1 MRVVPKPYLYC
12 NKRKRRGAER
22 IDQGRSPRGGLRVRR
37 AGSGGARP
45 SFSGVSPKAGTGRP
59 APVGRAR
66 ERRRPSRPPRRAE
79 ARKRRD
85 RGSVA
90 SMDRGEAPG
99 LRLGSACG
107 PGRSAGTAGRPRIR
121 AGAKRQ
127 LGGSLPPGIPPS
139 PSALPRWSCRHPVC
153 GSVSRPR
160 RGGGAYNTELV
171 AAKGPSPDGEAP
183 RGPRDGRQK
192 LSEKSS

>member
-22 IDQGRSPRGGLRVRR
+22 IDQGRSPRGGPRGRR

-59 APVGRAR
+59 RAPVGRAP
-66 ERRRPSRPPRRAE
+66 ERRRPSRPPRRAK
-79 ARKRRD
+79 ARKRR
-85 RGSVA
+85 A
-90 SMDRGEAPG
+90 SGVVPYMDRGET
-99 LRLGSACG
+99 LGARCDYVYG
-107 PGRSAGTAGRPRIR
+107 PGRNASS
-121 AGAKRQ
+121 GAPSRRE
-127 LGGSLPPGIPPS
+127 SPPS

-153 GSVSRPR
+153 GRVSRPR

-171 AAKGPSPDGEAP
+171 AAEGKAPERRGAP
-183 RGPRDGRQK
+183 RPAGRPAK
-192 LSEKSS
+192 TF